1 MESLIFGGSGFIGE
15 HLIDKLKSDYINYDM
30 NQNTG
35 NYVYCDVRKPIQ
47 IDLTAQENLVIFNLA
62 ALCTIPKY
70 EEREYYETNVLG
82 AEHVC
87 NFAREKNI
95 NTIVFTSSI
104 APYGMREEER
114 TEESLPM
121 PTNEYGISK
130 LVAEHIHRTWQAE
143 KPDQRSLIILR
154 PGIVFGKGEGGN
166 FSRLYSAMSK
176 GLFFYPGRKDS
187 KKASIYVKDLVSI
200 MIEMARN
207 TKPGVT
213 LYNCCYSKPFTIEE
227 ICNSISEVTNV
238 KKPNIVIPA
247 WLLKCMAYIIFLL
260 GKLVGKTL
268 MGIHPDRVAKLM
280 VSTNII
286 GNKLKNQ
293 YSLKYSLKEAIDD
306 WYKDCNNEGLY

>member
-114 TEESLPM
+114 TEESLSM

-286 GNKLKNQ
+286 GNKLKNK